1 MQVFSAVGAVA
12 ALITISLILFTAY
25 LGYKVY
31 YKGELHFKESQEPGA
46 GQKAAGKEYNP
57 EE

>member
-1 MQVFSAVGAVA
+1 M
-12 ALITISLILFTAY
+12 ITITLLLFTAY

-31 YKGELHFKESQEPGA
+31 YKGELHFKEASESGSGA
-46 GQKAAGKEYNP
+46 KAGAKEYNP

>member
-12 ALITISLILFTAY
+12 ALITITLILFTAY

-31 YKGELHFKESQEPGA
+31 YKGEFHFKEAQEAGA
-46 GQKAAGKEYNP
+46 GQKAGAKEYNP

>member
-1 MQVFSAVGAVA
+1 MA
-12 ALITISLILFTAY
+12 ALITITLILFTAY

-31 YKGELHFKESQEPGA
+31 YQGELHFNESQEAGA